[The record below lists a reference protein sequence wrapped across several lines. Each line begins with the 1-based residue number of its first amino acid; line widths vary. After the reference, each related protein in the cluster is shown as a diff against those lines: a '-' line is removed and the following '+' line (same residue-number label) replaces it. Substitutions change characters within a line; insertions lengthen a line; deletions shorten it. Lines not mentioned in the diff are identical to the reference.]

1 MPGIGPTVLH
11 QYYSS
16 GVLHQYYDEA
26 SCIVSCELRI
36 ASYRIVTQSIEMV
49 SHGISLVHEMSHP
62 TFDIL
67 QIHNLFITTQ
77 AVTRPREAP
86 GGYSGCK
93 HSVVVIC
100 FDSKWTA
107 KFSVGDVLCLRHNL
121 CSVSVFGFCVTAQY
135 TAAVDVRWLGSY
147 LHDRITRIRESVIRS
162 SAEADVHVGGI

>member
-11 QYYSS
+11 QYYSG

-36 ASYRIVTQSIEMV
+36 ASYRIVRQSIEMV
-49 SHGISLVHEMSHP
+49 SHGISLVHETSHP

-93 HSVVVIC
+93 HSVVVIY

-121 CSVSVFGFCVTAQY
+121 CSVSVLRRSTRP
-135 TAAVDVRWLGSY
+135 RWTCAGWVSTSMTGLRGLENQSS
-147 LHDRITRIRESVIRS
+147 DRRPRLTSMLVEFESFR
-162 SAEADVHVGGI
+162 